1 GAARGGAW
9 CAAGPPP
16 APHRCPAGVPG
27 GRAAPAPGLGDGRVR
42 GRGDRLALGIIVLLV
57 ETHVI
62 SVPAVHEG
70 AGTVSGRTP
79 LAAVV
84 WLVSWAILRYRWR
97 ERDGGWRKA
106 EAATVAM
113 IVFGLLATF
122 PLVWRL
128 F

>member
-1 GAARGGAW
+1 MKERHARLTGDT
-9 CAAGPPP
+9 P
-16 APHRCPAGVPG
+16 
-27 GRAAPAPGLGDGRVR
+27 AAPAAERTLPLGEAMAAFVAAGI
-42 GRGDRLALGIIVLLV
+42 GSLALSIIVLLV

>member
-1 GAARGGAW
+1 M
-9 CAAGPPP
+9 
-16 APHRCPAGVPG
+16 
-27 GRAAPAPGLGDGRVR
+27 
-42 GRGDRLALGIIVLLV
+42 
-57 ETHVI
+57 
-62 SVPAVHEG
+62 
-70 AGTVSGRTP
+70 
-79 LAAVV
+79 
-84 WLVSWAILRYRWR
+84 SWAILRYRWR